1 MPKAEMMNANMLPW
15 LRRRTSTS
23 FRIGLRYQLFFAIIF
38 NRKGLGFLSIKSE
51 LQEVKYEE
59 QKNDT
64 GYLVDIYFSVVR
76 NCCS

>member
-1 MPKAEMMNANMLPW
+1 VGVL
-15 LRRRTSTS
+15 LLFSYS
-23 FRIGLRYQLFFAIIF
+23 IGFKDDIMDSDRSQ
-38 NRKGLGFLSIKSE
+38 

>member
-1 MPKAEMMNANMLPW
+1 MLP
-15 LRRRTSTS
+15 LEKMN
-23 FRIGLRYQLFFAIIF
+23 YQSA
-38 NRKGLGFLSIKSE
+38 